1 MSTRVVYASNRALVP
16 AALQPAL
23 AGPLELVHPP
33 VRHADLASV
42 CRHAD
47 PQLVLLDLSDAAEAL
62 EALDG
67 LMTGAPRPVLVVLPE
82 GADKSLAVKALFLGA
97 LEVCELPPKA
107 SAETTKALVRQ
118 ADLLAKVAVVRRRKA
133 RRRPSGEQPAV
144 RAPFPLVAIAASLG
158 GPPAVA
164 KVLKGL
170 PKRFKAPVV
179 ICQHITEGFADDLA
193 RWLAFDTG
201 HAVDEVAGT
210 VELQPGRVYVA
221 GSAGHLTVKGGELR
235 IDTGAPVSGFRPSC
249 DVLLRSAALAFG
261 PSAIGVVLTGMGRDG
276 AKGLKEIRT
285 RGGHTI
291 AQDEKTSIVFGMP
304 GEAVALGAA
313 EKVLPL
319 DLIAQQLLRWV
330 G

>member
-1 MSTRVVYASNRALVP
+1 
-16 AALQPAL
+16 
-23 AGPLELVHPP
+23 
-33 VRHADLASV
+33 
-42 CRHAD
+42 
-47 PQLVLLDLSDAAEAL
+47 
-62 EALDG
+62 
-67 LMTGAPRPVLVVLPE
+67 MTSAPRPVLVLLPA

-97 LEVCELPPKA
+97 LEVCELTAKA
-107 SAETTKALVRQ
+107 SAEQTKALARQ
-118 ADLLAKVAVVRRRKA
+118 ASILAKVAVVRRRKS
-133 RRRPSGEQPAV
+133 RRRPSGELPAV

-201 HAVDEVAGT
+201 HAVTEVEGT
-210 VELQPGRVYVA
+210 VPLQPGKVYVA
-221 GSAGHLTVKGGELR
+221 GSLGHLTVRASLELWV
-235 IDTGAPVSGFRPSC
+235 DTGAPVGGFRPSC
-249 DVLLRSAALAFG
+249 DVLLKSAAHAFG
-261 PSAIGVVLTGMGRDG
+261 PMAIGVVLTGMGRDG

-291 AQDEKTSIVFGMP
+291 AQDERTSIVYGMP

-319 DLIAQQLLRWV
+319 DLIAPQLLRWV
-330 G
+330 S